1 MIIHPHT
8 EFIITEL
15 TNLRVELGL
24 TQKALAK
31 RLDMAPN
38 ALHNWETGVTCP
50 GFDNV
55 VLWAEALG
63 YEFDLHS
70 IERKQRKFL

>member
-24 TQKALAK
+24 TQNALAK

-38 ALHNWETGVTCP
+38 ALRNWEIGVTCP

-63 YEFDLHS
+63 YEFDLHPMQN
-70 IERKQRKFL
+70 RRARHV